1 MRRGRGP
8 GAQVGPIPSTSV
20 TTSRTSSVRTALLGL
35 VAGLVLLALVGG
47 FAIGLPKVEGDES
60 TGATAS
66 SVPALPDTLSN
77 GLRAVELVAA
87 EEAKGSGDTAT
98 QAQDFLSRQKAIS
111 GSAVEALEKQYDAPV
126 ALRAY
131 QGENAQAQTQLTI
144 TVIGAPAGPFLPQ
157 GPVPD
162 PKSYGVERG
171 AYSLVDIGDGRCSLA
186 WSQPV
191 PQGQQVDPAE
201 VPSSVYCQVGA
212 GGRTYLAI
220 GNGFT
225 GEQVVKVL
233 DDLARA

>member
-1 MRRGRGP
+1 M
-8 GAQVGPIPSTSV
+8 

-60 TGATAS
+60 AGATAS
-66 SVPALPDTLSN
+66 SVPALPDTLPG

-87 EEAKGSGDTAT
+87 EAAKGSGDAAT
-98 QAQDFLSRQKAIS
+98 QAQQFLSQQKGIS
-111 GSAVEALEKQYDAPV
+111 GSAVDALKKQYDAPV

-131 QGENAQAQTQLTI
+131 QGEGAQAQTQLTI
-144 TVIGAPAGPFLPQ
+144 TVIGAAAGPFLPQ

-162 PKSYGVERG
+162 PESYGVARG

-186 WSQPV
+186 WSQQV
-191 PQGQQVDPAE
+191 PKGQQIDPAE
-201 VPSSVYCQVGA
+201 LPASVYCQVGV
-212 GGRTYLAI
+212 GDRTYLAI
-220 GNGFT
+220 GNGLS

-233 DDLARA
+233 DGLAEKA